1 MYLTFEEYKQ
11 LGGTYDEEQF
21 AAYEPQAEV
30 LLDNWTLNRLRNEDV
45 QKDVAWLGYDK
56 HVKAVMVKL
65 VQDWPAIQKARETRA
80 SGGEVTSFS
89 NGVNSFSFGAGSS
102 GRATDAEDMAY
113 YEACQLL
120 PVDLISAAVGFN
132 HAS

>member
-11 LGGTYDEEQF
+11 LGGTYDEEGF
-21 AAYEPQAEV
+21 ASYEPRAEV
-30 LLDNWTLNRLRNEDV
+30 LLDHWTLNRLHSEDV
-45 QKDVAWLGYDK
+45 QGDMEQLGYDK
-56 HVKAVMVKL
+56 SVKAVMVML
-65 VQDWPAIQKARETRA
+65 VDGWPAIQKARETRA

-102 GRATDAEDMAY
+102 GRATNAEDMAY
-113 YEACQLL
+113 YEACQML
-120 PVDLISAAVGFN
+120 PVDLVSACVDFN